1 MSPPPTHVG
10 IRVVSVSSVH
20 VKELHEIMTEMHDD
34 DAPHGTY
41 SVCKCLGDLFIMTFG
56 K

>member
-1 MSPPPTHVG
+1 MSPPTTVRT
-10 IRVVSVSSVH
+10 RVVSVGSVH

-34 DAPHGTY
+34 DDAPHRTY
-41 SVCKCLGDLFIMTFG
+41 SVCTCPGDLFIMTFG